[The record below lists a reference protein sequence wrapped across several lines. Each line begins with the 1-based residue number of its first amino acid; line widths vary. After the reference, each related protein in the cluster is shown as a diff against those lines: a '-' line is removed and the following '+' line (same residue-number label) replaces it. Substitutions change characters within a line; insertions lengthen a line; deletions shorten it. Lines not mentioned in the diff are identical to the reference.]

1 MQYADRTQSWDIAS
15 ADKGGAP
22 EVILGAARICVLTER
37 SNDLLLFPGCS
48 QPLFQSM
55 VVLGKKELLQT
66 AVFEVSTL

>member
-1 MQYADRTQSWDIAS
+1 MQYADRTQSCDIAS

-22 EVILGAARICVLTER
+22 EVILGAKRDLCLNLR

-55 VVLGKKELLQT
+55 VVVGKKEYP
-66 AVFEVSTL
+66 